1 MSLKNKRGLNRREFL
16 KAGVG
21 GIGILGFGRFFGDTA
36 FGYSDRLYD
45 EKYRPQF
52 HFSPMKNWT
61 NDPNG
66 LVYYKGEY
74 HLFFQHNPFGINWG
88 NMTWGHAVSRD
99 LMHWKQLPNAI
110 EPDELGTIYS
120 GSAVVDWNNTA
131 GFKTGSEDV
140 LVAFYTSAGEHAK
153 PVEQPYTQS
162 IAYSN
167 NRGRTWIKYKDN
179 PIVGNINNDDER
191 DPKVFWHEGSGYWV
205 MVLFLDSDDQ
215 FAILRSKDLKSWE
228 ITQKLVMG
236 DSRECPD
243 MFELAVEGED
253 LKKWVFWGGDSG
265 YQVGSFDGKKFTA
278 EQERCQAA
286 VGQYY
291 AAQSYSDIPA
301 SDGRRIQISWM
312 RNGKF
317 PGMPFNQQM
326 SIPCEL
332 KLRRFGDDLRL
343 CLTPVKEVE
352 KVREFGYS
360 HGPAVVGEG
369 GVNMLADV
377 KSELLEVQAEIRPM
391 DAKQFGFVLR
401 GNELLYDV
409 DSGKIKC
416 CDLEASVKPADGVIK
431 LHILVDRASIEV
443 FINDGERSI
452 FKCFPLDTENL
463 SLGFFARGGKV
474 KLEKIKVWQLRSVWR

>member
-1 MSLKNKRGLNRREFL
+1 MSLNNKRGLSRRDFL

-21 GIGILGFGRFFGDTA
+21 GVGILGVGRFITGTA
-36 FGYSDRLYD
+36 FGYSERLYD

-153 PVEQPYTQS
+153 PVEKPYTQS

-167 NRGRTWIKYKDN
+167 DRGRTWVKYKGN
-179 PIVGNINNDDER
+179 PIIGNIDNDNNR
-191 DPKVFWHEGSGYWV
+191 DPKVFWHEKTGYWV
-205 MVLFLDSDDQ
+205 MVLFLDKDDK
-215 FAILRSKDLKSWE
+215 FAILRSKDLKSWQ
-228 ITQKLVMG
+228 ITQKLKLG

-243 MFELAVEGED
+243 MFELAVDGNED
-253 LKKWVFWGGDSG
+253 EKKWVFWGGDSG
-265 YQVGSFDGKKFTA
+265 YFNK
-278 EQERCQAA
+278 
-286 VGQYY
+286 
-291 AAQSYSDIPA
+291 
-301 SDGRRIQISWM
+301 
-312 RNGKF
+312 GKF

-332 KLRRFGDDLRL
+332 KLRQLDEGLRL

-352 KVREFGYS
+352 QVREFEYS
-360 HGPAVVGEG
+360 HKPAVVSEG
-369 GVNMLADV
+369 DKNMLADV
-377 KSELLEVQAEIRPM
+377 KSELLEVQAEIRIM
-391 DAKQFGFVLR
+391 DAKQFGFDLR

-409 DSGKIKC
+409 AGKQIKC
-416 CDLEASVKPADGVIK
+416 CGLEAQVKPVDSVIK

-443 FINDGERSI
+443 FVNDGERSM
-452 FKCFPLDTENL
+452 FKCFPLDTQNL
-463 SLGFFARGGKV
+463 SLRFFARGGKV
-474 KLEKIKVWQLRSVWR
+474 KLEKIKVWQLGSVWG